1 MNKET
6 DFKYSFEKKA
16 KVMEM
21 ESKEMK
27 QYEEYFD
34 KNILP
39 NIRKVE
45 RRKVLAREEAYKIRI
60 SACLNISKRPC
71 K

>member
-1 MNKET
+1 MNKEI
-6 DFKYSFEKKA
+6 DIKYSFEKKA
-16 KVMEM
+16 KVIEM
-21 ESKEMK
+21 GSEDTK

-39 NIRKVE
+39 EIKEIE

-60 SACLNISKRPC
+60 SACLNIPK
-71 K
+71 KV

>member
-1 MNKET
+1 MNKEI
-6 DFKYSFEKKA
+6 DIKYSFEKKA

-21 ESKEMK
+21 GSEDTK

-39 NIRKVE
+39 EIKEIE

-60 SACLNISKRPC
+60 SACLSISKEI
-71 K
+71 

>member
-1 MNKET
+1 M

-39 NIRKVE
+39 EIREVE

-60 SACLNISKRPC
+60 SACLNIYKS
-71 K
+71 